1 LVVNRSEGLWLKL
14 LERGESGPVEIQQDA
29 RELQNDIF
37 DQRKRDPMVFGWVYS
52 MWRTEDE
59 ETMHVGAEA
68 LVAEYTRVRG
78 G

>member
-1 LVVNRSEGLWLKL
+1 VVDRAEGLWRKL
-14 LERGESGPVEIQQDA
+14 LERGESDLVEIQQDA

-52 MWRTEDE
+52 MWRAEDE
-59 ETMHVGAEA
+59 ETMHVGADA
-68 LVAEYTRVRG
+68 LVAEYTCIRG